1 MITVIDSPCGAG
13 KTTWAIKYMNDTSNR
28 FNKKFIFITPFL
40 EEITRIKAGL
50 NEKGCE
56 PSYTSTSKT
65 KRESFKELI
74 QQARPVIVTTHA
86 TFLGMTN
93 DIIELIKEQN
103 YTLILDETLDVI
115 TITDLHTF
123 DVVSFTAN
131 KIAELDAN
139 TGRIIHTD
147 YSNNNDEAP
156 NIRKSY
162 YRDQKD
168 VIESD
173 RLYHRDYGN
182 GGMVFNVF
190 PPEVFKA
197 FNDVYILTYMFD
209 CQIMYCYFNMFSIKY
224 EIKSVVGGELTEYT
238 RLALDKDL
246 ITICHNEKGNRLGK
260 DDTQLS
266 KTWYKSATKKQFNKL
281 KEAMKYALTRKYGKP
296 KSAKEIMWTCFQD
309 YKQYLYVKDI
319 PKGRFIACNIKAT
332 NKYADSVYVAYLIN
346 RYMNPMLKQFIE
358 SFGTIVNDDC
368 WAASELVQ
376 FICRSAIRDGK
387 HIILY
392 LPSERMRVILRDYL
406 KTYSLS

>member
-13 KTTWAIKYMNDTSNR
+13 KTTWAINYMNDVNTRLN
-28 FNKKFIFITPFL
+28 NKFIFVTPFL
-40 EEITRIKAGL
+40 DEVARIKSEL
-50 NEKGCE
+50 KEKGCE

-74 QQARPVIVTTHA
+74 QQAKPVIVTTHA
-86 TFLGMTN
+86 TFLGITN
-93 DIIELIKEQN
+93 DMIELIKQQN

-131 KIAELDAN
+131 KIAELDAD
-139 TGRIIHTD
+139 TGRITHTYYD
-147 YSNNNDEAP
+147 SEDEAP

-162 YRDQKD
+162 YKDQKD
-168 VIESD
+168 IIESD
-173 RLYHRDYGN
+173 RLYHRSYGD

-197 FNDVYILTYMFD
+197 FSNAYILTYMFD
-209 CQIMYCYFNMFSIKY
+209 CQIMYYYFYMFNIDY
-224 EIKSVVGGELTEYT
+224 EVKSVVNGEIVEHT
-238 RLALDKDL
+238 RIALDSSL

-281 KEAMKYALTRKYGKP
+281 KEAMKYALTRKYDKP
-296 KSAKEIMWTCFQD
+296 KSAKEIMWTCFFD
-309 YKQYLYVKDI
+309 YKQHLYVKDI
-319 PKGRFIACNIKAT
+319 PKSRFIACNSKAT
-332 NKYADSVYVAYLIN
+332 NKYADSIYVAYLIN

-358 SFGTIVNDDC
+358 SFGLVVNEDS
-368 WAASELVQ
+368 WSASELIQ
-376 FICRSAIRDGK
+376 FICRSAIRNGK